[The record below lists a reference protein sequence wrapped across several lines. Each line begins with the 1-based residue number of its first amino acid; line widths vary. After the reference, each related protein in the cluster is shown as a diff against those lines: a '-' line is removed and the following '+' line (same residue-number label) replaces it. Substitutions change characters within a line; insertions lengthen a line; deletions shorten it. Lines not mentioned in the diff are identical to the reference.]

1 MSEQKPTHKG
11 VTNIIGE
18 PLESYV
24 FKEIEHRQQWNYS
37 GLESNRT
44 NQQQQYLNNTN
55 AWVKMASS
63 VEIGIENINTPPS
76 EALLGEGRL
85 NSLGLNFEQHKG
97 TKLAE
102 ELVLF
107 NTTTTVNKPNS
118 RSGISDNNNLW
129 NSNSSYGLGGTEF
142 GIVPSPGISDISIK
156 CQNRGSIRKAT
167 INIKAFNKFQFS
179 IIELLYLRIG
189 YHIMLEWGN
198 NKYYDISKKTQSP
211 VGNTII
217 EDTWFS
223 NNAYDQL
230 GMIRLIE
237 EYREKYSG
245 NYDGFF
251 GRVTNFNWKFND
263 DGSYDIS
270 IDLATVGDVVES
282 LQVNLPKEIQ
292 TKYDLIKSGSTTDE
306 TTQLNEDIDNLID
319 SWLFAYSAT
328 KRTGDLNSSGSIK
341 SNVEGDSDYFSF
353 SEQLLYTNDQLEEIY
368 ESDDKIGSLDR
379 YNRYVRLGELLERLD
394 SIIVPNI
401 KGDGSQEEGE
411 SLVELNY
418 NDGQFMSINLNQ
430 TPLNPKVCIY
440 KFNITDPNLKGIIIP
455 KYLNSLKDFYFEYK
469 GVKAGTLMNLYLNF
483 DFVKTCLK
491 QNVDTNGKLSLY
503 RFLQNICNG
512 INKSLGGVN
521 KLEPIIKD
529 DKIITIIDQN
539 PIPGA
544 IELLEEDF
552 KENIIPLELVG
563 YNKVTKQ
570 SNFVIDIDFTTSIT
584 PELASMVTIGA
595 TAGGSNIKGID
606 STFFSKWNAGLQDR
620 FNRSISLPPAKFVF
634 ISDLE
639 KRQIKE
645 DAGKEWDGIT
655 KIAKYAK
662 LAGDASLVSLN
673 FTSIYYFLTTGKTIY
688 DADPVLCMQPG
699 IPNGYYTKS
708 EFVHLRYKKTIRDK
722 ITAKKLES
730 DKFNSS
736 SNYISYLVNAFGSR
750 NPILIGNHKPV
761 NPPPEPMFLQFN
773 DSFIGNAQN
782 SYREYLR
789 TLTDAAYEKSLKEA
803 KKTENI
809 FQSNQIGFVP
819 ISLRITLQ
827 GISGIKIYNKLSID
841 QKFLPDNYPHSLHFI
856 VKAVDHRVVDNNWV
870 TTIDTISIPKT
881 VPTTDIELIS
891 PSFKGIIDIYEGEEY
906 LPYEE
911 RGPLPPRGY
920 KGFSYTCRRSYSH
933 PTTSYRGGGN
943 PIDLETILKD
953 FHPEVRNN
961 FRGFFTEVEEKYRGY
976 SISINSIGRSFEQSE
991 TLHQENPKNAA
1002 AGYSL
1007 HNYHMAVDFNLSSR
1021 HDPRDFKK
1029 KENKKNW
1036 VDVGI
1041 VDIAQ
1046 KYNIAWGGNFRNY
1059 IDNVHFYYKIE
1070 TDGVDINN
1078 LREQLDVLAGKQ
1090 GSDNVLAVDP
1100 YDVTLTN
1107 FAQEIV
1113 S

>member
-1 MSEQKPTHKG
+1 MSQQKPTHKS
-11 VTNIIGE
+11 VTNIVGE
-18 PLESYV
+18 PLDPYV

-63 VEIGIENINTPPS
+63 VEIGIENTNTSSS

-97 TKLAE
+97 TKLAK

-118 RSGISDNNNLW
+118 RSGISDNTNLW

-142 GIVPSPGISDISIK
+142 GIVPSPGITDISIK

-167 INIKAFNKFQFS
+167 ISIKAFNKFQFS
-179 IIELLYLRIG
+179 VIELLYLRVG

-198 NKYYDISKKTQSP
+198 NKYYNTDKKTQYP
-211 VGNTII
+211 LGNTII

-223 NNAYDQL
+223 NNTYSQL

-251 GRVTNFNWKFND
+251 GRVVNFNWRFNE

-306 TTQLNEDIDNLID
+306 TTQLNEDIDNLLE
-319 SWLFAYSAT
+319 SWLFAHQTT
-328 KRTGDLNSSGSIK
+328 KRTDNQTSSESK
-341 SNVEGDSDYFSF
+341 ESNEEENTDYFTF

-379 YNRYVRLGELLERLD
+379 YNNYVRLGELLERLD
-394 SIIVPNI
+394 AITIPNI
-401 KGDGSQEEGE
+401 EGDGNQGEGE

-430 TPLNPKVCIY
+430 TPLNPKVCIF
-440 KFNITDPNLKGIIIP
+440 KFNITDPNLKGLIIP
-455 KYLNSLKDFYFEYK
+455 KYLDTLKDFYFEYK
-469 GVKAGTLMNLYLNF
+469 GVKAGALMNLYLNF
-483 DFVKTCLK
+483 DFVKSCLK
-491 QNVDTNGKLSLY
+491 QNVDSDGKLSLY

-512 INKSLGGVN
+512 INRSLGGVN

-544 IELLEEDF
+544 IELLEENF
-552 KENIIPLELVG
+552 SEEIIPLELVG

-570 SNFVIDIDFTTSIT
+570 SNFVIDIDFSTTIT
-584 PELASMVTIGA
+584 PQLASMVTIGA
-595 TAGGSNIKGID
+595 TAGGPNVKGID

-620 FNRSISLPPAKFVF
+620 FNRSVTLPPAKFVF
-634 ISDLE
+634 LSDVE

-662 LAGDASLVSLN
+662 VLGSANTIIPN
-673 FTSIYYFLTTGKTIY
+673 FGSIAYFLSTGKTLY

-699 IPNGYYTKS
+699 IPNGYYTKP
-708 EFVHLRYKKTIRDK
+708 EFVHLRYKKTVRDK
-722 ITAKKLES
+722 ITAKKSES
-730 DKFNSS
+730 DKLNAS
-736 SNYISYLVNAFGSR
+736 SNYISYLVNAFGSK
-750 NPILIGNHKPV
+750 NPILIGNHKTV
-761 NPPPEPMFLQFN
+761 NPPPEPLFLQFN

-782 SYREYLR
+782 SYSEYLR
-789 TLTDAAYEKSLKEA
+789 TLTDAAYKKSLEKA

-809 FQSNQIGFVP
+809 FQSNQIGFIP
-819 ISLRITLQ
+819 ISLQITLQ

-841 QKFLPDNYPHSLHFI
+841 QKFLPDNYPSSLHFV
-856 VKAVDHRVVDNNWV
+856 VKSVDHKVVNNSWV
-870 TTIDTISIPKT
+870 TIIDTISIPKT
-881 VPTTDIELIS
+881 SPITDIELIS
-891 PSFKGIIDIYEGEEY
+891 PSFEGVIDIYEGEEY

-911 RGPLPPRGY
+911 RGPIPHKSY
-920 KGFSYTCRRSYSH
+920 TGFSYIDRRSYSH
-933 PTTSYRGGGN
+933 PTAYHRGKGN
-943 PIDLETILKD
+943 PMSLESILKD
-953 FHPEVRNN
+953 FHPEVRDN

-976 SISINSIGRSFEQSE
+976 GISVNSIGRSFEKSDA
-991 TLHQENPKNAA
+991 LHQENPKNAS

-1007 HNYHMAVDFNLSSR
+1007 HNYHMAIDFNLFSR
-1021 HDPRDFKK
+1021 HDKRSFLKK
-1029 KENKKNW
+1029 DNRKNW

-1046 KYNIAWGGNFRNY
+1046 KYNIAWGGNFKNY
-1059 IDNVHFYYKIE
+1059 IDSVHFYYRIE
-1070 TDGVDINN
+1070 TDGVNIND
-1078 LREQLDVLAGKQ
+1078 LRSQLNVLAAKQ

-1100 YDVTLTN
+1100 YDVTLTK
-1107 FAQEIV
+1107 FTEEIV
-1113 S
+1113 A